1 MILSHT
7 PTKREIVSF
16 VVFGDGRY
24 DFRVLKAICE
34 KFNGAKELVSPQLQ
48 GAKGLTNSLR
58 SVAKLLD
65 ILRINVE
72 KTKFVILIDKEHI
85 GDIKQ
90 MKKKITEFFI
100 SESIK
105 EDVQK
110 QFFKFKILRGSKK
123 TTLYIIVMG
132 YNKCIEENISHLIEK
147 IYGERVAPTR
157 QSIREFLR
165 RKGINF
171 EDLIRRASQK
181 ALNEAFG
188 NVVELLKEIDR

>member
-16 VVFGDGRY
+16 VVFRDGRY

-34 KFNGAKELVSPQLQ
+34 KFNGAKELVSPQLR

-110 QFFKFKILRGSKK
+110 
-123 TTLYIIVMG
+123 
-132 YNKCIEENISHLIEK
+132 
-147 IYGERVAPTR
+147 
-157 QSIREFLR
+157 
-165 RKGINF
+165 
-171 EDLIRRASQK
+171 
-181 ALNEAFG
+181 
-188 NVVELLKEIDR
+188 

>member
-1 MILSHT
+1 M
-7 PTKREIVSF
+7 
-16 VVFGDGRY
+16 
-24 DFRVLKAICE
+24 
-34 KFNGAKELVSPQLQ
+34 
-48 GAKGLTNSLR
+48 
-58 SVAKLLD
+58 
-65 ILRINVE
+65 
-72 KTKFVILIDKEHI
+72 
-85 GDIKQ
+85 
-90 MKKKITEFFI
+90 
-100 SESIK
+100 
-105 EDVQK
+105 
-110 QFFKFKILRGSKK
+110 RGSKK

-165 RKGINF
+165 RKGINL